1 MILLLK
7 TARAEGKP
15 PTLFIGAPGMFA
27 RSVPAWIGD
36 EMDSEPMDQTEY
48 TPLDLA
54 LCAGY
59 QYYLD
64 SLCNKCGTPLWYGR
78 SEHSSIEFHVEHST
92 CYSCAELETYR
103 EKSREKSRDSRP
115 GESTYTVMDTVE
127 YSDGTKES
135 MPSPLEA
142 LEFVK

>member
-1 MILLLK
+1 MLLLLK

-15 PTLFIGAPGMFA
+15 PTLFIGAHGVFA
-27 RSVPAWIGD
+27 RTLPVWFGGEKD
-36 EMDSEPMDQTEY
+36 YEPIPQTEY

-78 SEHSSIEFHVEHST
+78 SEHPSIEFHVEHST
-92 CYSCAELETYR
+92 CYSCAGLETYR
-103 EKSREKSRDSRP
+103 EKQRDSRP
-115 GESTYTVMDTVE
+115 GESSYTVMGTVE
-127 YSDGTKES
+127 YSDGSKEP
-135 MPSPLEA
+135 MPSPLDA

>member
-1 MILLLK
+1 MLLLLK

-15 PTLFIGAPGMFA
+15 PTLFIGAHGMFA
-27 RSVPAWIGD
+27 RTLPVWFGGD
-36 EMDSEPMDQTEY
+36 KDYESIPQTEY

-103 EKSREKSRDSRP
+103 EKQRDSRP
-115 GESTYTVMDTVE
+115 GESTYTVMDTVG
-127 YSDGTKES
+127 YSDGTKEP

>member
-7 TARAEGKP
+7 TARAESKP
-15 PTLFIGAPGMFA
+15 PTLFTGAHGMFA
-27 RSVPAWIGD
+27 RVVPVWIGD
-36 EMDSEPMDQTEY
+36 ELDSEPIDQTEY
-48 TPLDLA
+48 TNLDLA
-54 LCAGY
+54 LAAGY

-78 SEHSSIEFHVEHST
+78 SEHSAIEFHVETST
-92 CYSCAELETYR
+92 CYSCAELDRHREHAKET
-103 EKSREKSRDSRP
+103 KP
-115 GESTYTVMDTVE
+115 GESTYTVMGTVE
-127 YSDGTKES
+127 YSDGSKES

>member
-27 RSVPAWIGD
+27 RSVPAWIDD
-36 EMDSEPMDQTEY
+36 EMDSEPIDQTEY
-48 TPLDLA
+48 TNLDLA

-78 SEHSSIEFHVEHST
+78 SEHPAIEFHVEHST
-92 CYSCAELETYR
+92 CYSCAELDSYR
-103 EKSREKSRDSRP
+103 EKQREQKP
-115 GESTYTVMDTVE
+115 GESTYTVMRTVE
-127 YSDGTKES
+127 YSDGSKEPL
-135 MPSPLEA
+135 PSPLEA
-142 LEFVK
+142 LEQVR